1 MAKIDCDIRDIDIDI
16 IISWIL
22 KIRLCML
29 GNHSILNLLLTYLT
43 YAKKRKKKLLIKT
56 D

>member
-29 GNHSILNLLLTYLT
+29 GNHSILNLLLTYVT
-43 YAKKRKKKLLIKT
+43 YVKRRKKNLLIKT